1 MKGGIASWPPM
12 LFPADARTQLID
24 RRSGRWRARNVAKRP
39 GEGVDDR
46 QGNHHPTPFSPV
58 RCCWTVS
65 RRRERMDAQNS
76 AVKIQTW
83 SARGGLDRPDTGYG
97 RAQARRRP
105 WPDDRPTSQCS
116 FLFPIEQTEAASFA
130 LLGRCN
136 GVTRVITSRRKKHL
150 PLLSPTYCP
159 LFRGIHASW

>member
-1 MKGGIASWPPM
+1 M

-39 GEGVDDR
+39 GQGVDDR

-65 RRRERMDAQNS
+65 RRRERMDAQKVLS
-76 AVKIQTW
+76 KYRRGV
-83 SARGGLDRPDTGYG
+83 RGGG
-97 RAQARRRP
+97 ARSPRHRVRESPGPP

-150 PLLSPTYCP
+150 PLLYPTSWIHHCP
-159 LFRGIHASW
+159 LFRGVHASR